1 MHGAYKCPLKG
12 KNGYGND
19 RLMQMKTHANGFQ
32 RATMGTLAHLLAIY
46 LYHVNGF
53 QRAAMGTLAHLL
65 AIYLYHVNGF
75 RMATMRTTAAWH
87 AQRKEDGNRMRTGG
101 CATLTGRLS
110 LPCPSPYYIYRL
122 RNRDCP
128 ALRCRGKGQARSG
141 QCLDSWP
148 RRKRKSNGRD
158 RRLG

>member
-53 QRAAMGTLAHLL
+53 R
-65 AIYLYHVNGF
+65 I
-75 RMATMRTTAAWH
+75 ATMRTTAAWH
-87 AQRKEDGNRMRTGG
+87 AQRKEDGYRMRAGG
-101 CATLTGRLS
+101 CALLTYQFS
-110 LPCPSPYYIYRL
+110 QPWPSPYYIYRQ

-128 ALRCRGKGQARSG
+128 TLRCHDKGRAQSG
-141 QCLDSWP
+141 QCLDSWQ